1 MAREYTKK
9 EKFQNWLYYHKWY
22 LVAGAVVLHIA
33 GSMLWNV
40 LGIGQT
46 KPDYNIAYMAGRRL
60 TEEMV
65 QTLEEGFAGFGQDL
79 NGDGKVT
86 VCLNQYIVAGGES
99 MENITHD
106 YAAEMSM
113 LADIT
118 EGLST
123 IFLLENPEQFQQN
136 YQVLSHRDG
145 TPPLE
150 EDYSAADKVY
160 RWSQCPALTALDLGE
175 YTESYLDITETGT
188 FQELL
193 SGLYV
198 GRRFFPDT
206 QTDPNPQ
213 ATQLF
218 WEAITAGAAE

>member
-22 LVAGAVVLHIA
+22 LVVGAVVLHIA

-160 RWSQCPALTALDLGE
+160 RWSECPALTALDLGE

-198 GRRFFPDT
+198 GRRFFLDT
-206 QTDPNPQ
+206 QADPNPQ